1 MDRFKNYSLGDKVFI
16 GFVVV
21 VLTLFFIAVLYPCIF
36 VVSASFSSGSAVQAG
51 KVVLF
56 PVEPTLEGYKTV
68 LNTPTVWLG
77 YRNSILYTVV
87 GTIIILAVTMTA
99 AYCLSRKDLPGR
111 NFVMLAF
118 TFTMFFSGGLI
129 PMYIQVQNLKLLNT
143 MWALI
148 LPGAISVY
156 NLIVARTFIVNTIP
170 SELLEASQIDGCS
183 DIRYYVSIV
192 LPLSGAIIAVEA
204 LFYAV
209 GHWNAYF
216 NAMIYLSKRELYPL
230 TLYLREILMSSNIDP
245 STVSDPE
252 LQARLAD
259 MVGIIKYALIV
270 VAVVPVLLIY
280 PFVQKHFVK
289 GIMIGSVKG

>member
-1 MDRFKNYSLGDKVFI
+1 MDRFKNYSLGDKIFIVFVI
-16 GFVVV
+16 AI
-21 VLTLFFIAVLYPCIF
+21 LTFFFIAVLYPCIF
-36 VVSASFSSGSAVQAG
+36 VISASFSSGTAVQAG

-77 YRNSILYTVV
+77 YRNSILYTVL
-87 GTIIILAVTMTA
+87 GTVINLAMTMTA

-118 TFTMFFSGGLI
+118 TFTMFFSGGMI
-129 PMYIQVQNLKLLNT
+129 PMYIQVQNLRLLNT
-143 MWALI
+143 MWSLI

-170 SELLEASQIDGCS
+170 GDLLEASQIDGCS
-183 DIRYYVSIV
+183 DFRYYISIV

-245 STVSDPE
+245 STVTDPE

-289 GIMIGSVKG
+289 GVMIGSVKG

>member
-16 GFVVV
+16 GIVVV

-87 GTIIILAVTMTA
+87 GTIINLAVTMTA

-143 MWALI
+143 MWSLI

-183 DIRYYVSIV
+183 DIRYYISIV

>member
-1 MDRFKNYSLGDKVFI
+1 MDRFKNYSLGDKLFI
-16 GFVVV
+16 IFVVI

-87 GTIIILAVTMTA
+87 GTIINLAVTMTA

>member
-87 GTIIILAVTMTA
+87 GTIINLAVTMTA

-143 MWALI
+143 MWSLI

-270 VAVVPVLLIY
+270 VAVVPVLMIY

>member
-16 GFVVV
+16 GIVVV

-87 GTIIILAVTMTA
+87 GTIINLAVTMTA

-143 MWALI
+143 MWSLI

-183 DIRYYVSIV
+183 DIRYYISIV

-270 VAVVPVLLIY
+270 VAVVPVLMIY

>member
-16 GFVVV
+16 GIVVV

-87 GTIIILAVTMTA
+87 GTIINLAVTMTA

-143 MWALI
+143 MWSLI

-270 VAVVPVLLIY
+270 VAVVPVLMIY